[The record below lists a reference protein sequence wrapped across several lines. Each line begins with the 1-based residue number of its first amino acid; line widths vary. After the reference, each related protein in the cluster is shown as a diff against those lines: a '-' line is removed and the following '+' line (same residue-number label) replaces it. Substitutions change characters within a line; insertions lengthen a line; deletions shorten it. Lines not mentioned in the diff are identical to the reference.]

1 MPTYFSLSEFIRSDT
16 AAARHIDN
24 TPSWEVVDHLRE
36 LADNLLDPLRVAWGK
51 AIRVTSGY
59 RCTALNTAVGGSST
73 SAHLRGYAADLQTSG
88 DFAAFRDFVTKW
100 AKTSGVKFDQIIVES
115 DGRTSWIHVGL
126 YNSAGQQRGQLKT
139 MTKN

>member
-1 MPTYFSLSEFIRSDT
+1 M
-16 AAARHIDN
+16 
-24 TPSWEVVDHLRE
+24 
-36 LADNLLDPLRVAWGK
+36 GQ

-59 RCTALNTAVGGSST
+59 RCAALNTAVGGSAT
-73 SAHLRGYAADLQTSG
+73 SAHLRGYAADLQTTG
-88 DFAAFRDFVTKW
+88 DFGAFRDFVTRW

-139 MTKN
+139 MTK

>member
-1 MPTYFSLSEFIRSDT
+1 MPTYFSLAEFLRSDT
-16 AAARHIDN
+16 AAARNIDN
-24 TPSWEVVDHLRE
+24 TPSWEVVDHLRD
-36 LADNLLDPLRVAWGK
+36 LAESLLDPLRVAWGK

-59 RCTALNTAVGGSST
+59 RCAALNTAVGGSAT
-73 SAHLRGYAADLQTSG
+73 SAHLRGYAADLQTTG

-115 DGRTSWIHVGL
+115 DGRTNWIHVGL

-139 MTKN
+139 MTK